1 MASGQY
7 DPDTLYLLG
16 DRALLRAFSNI
27 HTTTDLFTRIDGF
40 LVLAPGWKQCRECL
54 QVSVEKTPQQRVPEL
69 ASGQEMR
76 FSYGDAGQV
85 FLAGGW
91 SDPEPFGIWSSGTDA
106 ELVMRVADSA
116 RSLRLETVAFLPP
129 GHARQDVVI
138 KLNGI
143 ESPPISLEKPD
154 ITDCP

>member
-1 MASGQY
+1 
-7 DPDTLYLLG
+7 
-16 DRALLRAFSNI
+16 
-27 HTTTDLFTRIDGF
+27 
-40 LVLAPGWKQCRECL
+40 
-54 QVSVEKTPQQRVPEL
+54 VEKTPQQRVPEL

-143 ESPPISLEKPD
+143 ESPPISLDKPD
-154 ITDCP
+154 GNILELNLTPAIRQRIREDGLLRVQLQFADAISPRQSGVSNDARQLAMGLKTLTVN